1 MKFFHAEFVDLASMF
16 QLARRFWPYLA
27 PLRLWIAV
35 SVALSV
41 ALPVIGGAILWLIKA
56 FVDNIIDDDRFSV
69 LPMLTA
75 GFVVAAV
82 AKVLVDFV
90 AMRLEAWIA
99 ETIVYRLRA
108 DLYHHVVTLSPGSL
122 GRHSAGDVLA
132 RLGSDVE
139 RAEVLLYTGPG
150 LIVAD
155 CVATVFFTSVLFA
168 ISWRLS
174 LASLVVLPPVGFVAM
189 RYAPR
194 VRRAARIARHRASG
208 WLALAEEKLAAG
220 PIIHAFGATEA
231 EAQRFAA
238 ACAAMRKAELRT
250 VAIEARL
257 NLTIEAAVMLG
268 GFLIAAAGAYELW
281 RDELSLGDLVA
292 FLGAIS
298 RLHEPVRSLS
308 KATGRLQRGVAGAR
322 RVAELLDTPSVVTE
336 AKGAPRLVVHRGA
349 IEFHDVVFGYG
360 RGNDALLGL
369 SLSIAPGE
377 AVAIVGPSGSGKST
391 LIQLLLRLHD
401 PDTGS
406 ILIDGTNIRDVSLAS
421 LRQAVAVVFQEP
433 YLSRGSITDNIRYGA
448 ADPARMAEAGR
459 IACVEPFVRR
469 SAQGWAT
476 QVGPQGGWLSG
487 GQRQRIAFARAL
499 MRDAP
504 ILVLDE
510 ATASVDSET
519 EELIH
524 AAVAALPRRTMLL
537 IGHRLSSLRCAD
549 RIVVVEGGRV
559 VENGTPDAL
568 LRPGSR
574 YHELFA
580 AQLAPT
586 GREQ

>member
-1 MKFFHAEFVDLASMF
+1 MASLQEFSGAANTF

-27 PLRLWIAV
+27 PLRLWFVV
-35 SVALSV
+35 SVALSLV
-41 ALPVIGGAILWLIKA
+41 APPIGGALLWLVKL
-56 FVDNIIDDDRFSV
+56 FVDNIIDEDRFSI
-69 LPMLTA
+69 LPMLIA
-75 GFVVAAV
+75 GFVLAAV
-82 AKVLVDFV
+82 AKVLVDY
-90 AMRLEAWIA
+90 ATTRLEAWIA

-108 DLYHHVVTLSPGSL
+108 QLYQHVITLSPGSL
-122 GRHSAGDVLA
+122 TRHSAGDVLT

-139 RAEVLLYTGPG
+139 RTEILLYTGPG
-150 LIVAD
+150 LIIAD
-155 CVATVFFTSVLFA
+155 CVATVFFTAVLFA

-174 LASLVVLPPVGFVAM
+174 LASLIVLPPVALVA
-189 RYAPR
+189 RHYAPR

-208 WLALAEEKLAAG
+208 WLALAEEKLTAG
-220 PIIHAFGATEA
+220 PIIHAFGTFAPEA
-231 EAQRFAA
+231 ERFAT
-238 ACAAMRKAELRT
+238 ACAAMRRAELRT

-257 NLTIEAAVMLG
+257 SLAVEVGVMLG
-268 GFLIAAAGAYELW
+268 GVLIAAAGAYELW
-281 RDELSLGDLVA
+281 HDALSLGDLVA

-298 RLHEPVRSLS
+298 RLNEPVRSLS

-322 RVAELLDTPSVVTE
+322 RVAELLDTGSVV
-336 AKGAPRLVVHRGA
+336 ADAAGAPPLVVRRGA
-349 IEFHDVVFGYG
+349 IEFRDVVFGYG
-360 RGNDALLGL
+360 QGNDALLGL
-369 SLSIAPGE
+369 SLSVAPGE
-377 AVAIVGPSGSGKST
+377 TVAIVGPSGSGKST

-401 PDTGS
+401 PDSGR
-406 ILIDGTNIRDVSLAS
+406 ILIDGTDIRDVSLTS
-421 LRQAVAVVFQEP
+421 LRQAIAVVFQEP
-433 YLSRGSITDNIRYGA
+433 YLFRGSIADNIRYGA
-448 ADPARMAEAGR
+448 PDPARMAEAGR

-469 SAQGWAT
+469 AAEGWAT

-524 AAVAALPRRTMLL
+524 AAVTALPRRTMLL

-549 RIVVVEGGRV
+549 RIVVIEAGCV
-559 VENGTPDAL
+559 VEEGTPDTL

-574 YHELFA
+574 YQELFA
-580 AQLAPT
+580 AQFAPT
-586 GREQ
+586 GRER